1 MPIQLT
7 PEQLEAYHRQGY
19 VVVEGLVSSV
29 EVEALR
35 NRLRE
40 YTHDG
45 RPLGSIRVQIEPRIQ
60 RGELEVNHPGD
71 AIRKVDS
78 LVEGLRD
85 NGFF

>member
-1 MPIQLT
+1 MPMQLT

-19 VVVEGLVSSV
+19 LVVENLVSSV

-45 RPLGSIRVQIEPRIQ
+45 RP
-60 RGELEVNHPGD
+60 
-71 AIRKVDS
+71 
-78 LVEGLRD
+78 
-85 NGFF
+85 